1 MSEPVTFSQPAD
13 RPGVSGADVVPA
25 IPLRKH
31 YRTPELV
38 ECGPVSV
45 LTLGLTSGPTDGLGG
60 FLN

>member
-1 MSEPVTFSQPAD
+1 MSEPVTFLQPAD
-13 RPGVSGADVVPA
+13 TPGVSGADAMPA
-25 IPLRKH
+25 LQARKA

-45 LTLGLTSGPTDGLGG
+45 LTLGLTSGPSDGLGG